1 MRPSAIF
8 EEYEEIDFISHI
20 QFKGKLKMKY
30 EYIPKSQLAFSILGN
45 KPYTSYKIKKKCLN
59 VEGFI
64 RLQVIEIREDD
75 NVKVGKLN
83 LNRGDV
89 RTIRKLYKSGLTQT
103 NLAQRYDVHQTVM
116 SRIIAR
122 KSPYN
127 FE

>member
-1 MRPSAIF
+1 MRPSSIF
-8 EEYEEIDFISHI
+8 EEYEEIDLVSHI
-20 QFKGKLKMKY
+20 QFKGKLIMKY
-30 EYIPKSQLAFSILGN
+30 AHIPKSQLAFSILGN
-45 KPYTSYKIKKKCLN
+45 KPYTSYKIKKNGLY
-59 VEGFI
+59 VEGLI
-64 RLQVIEIREDD
+64 RLQVIEIKEDD

-89 RTIRKLYKSGLTQT
+89 RTIRQLYKSGLVQT
-103 NLAQRYDVHQTVM
+103 DLAQRYSVHQTVI